1 MAMKMKLAMKMT
13 LAMAMAMK
21 MTMAMALAMKMTM
34 AMAMAMKMY
43 PYNVVCMNYFRS
55 IQTFLFITTIYQK
68 CCIIFKIMYTDWT
81 NT

>member
-13 LAMAMAMK
+13 LAMALAMK
-21 MTMAMALAMKMTM
+21 MTMAM

-43 PYNVVCMNYFRS
+43 PYNVVCMNYFLS

-68 CCIIFKIMYTDWT
+68 CCIIFTNMHTDWT